1 MLISKYLIV
10 IKYINVVA
18 FTDVASK
25 HLYFI
30 VNYLAELGQKN
41 LFMIQLPAIWKRKQ
55 TQHGIVNY
63 LKNIV
68 ETQVVSSFAEPVMLV
83 SHVGT
88 GIKFESWLL
97 HLWFLLL
104 ANSLGKQ
111 LGPSIHVG
119 PVGEALDFSWPGLAL
134 TVWPH
139 GEWPRAWKN
148 SLSSSVELKTF
159 KITNLE
165 HFLIFHRKILS
176 KTFQFTICYKL
187 FSKF

>member
-1 MLISKYLIV
+1 M
-10 IKYINVVA
+10 VA

-25 HLYFI
+25 HLHFI

-97 HLWFLLL
+97 HL
-104 ANSLGKQ
+104 
-111 LGPSIHVG
+111 
-119 PVGEALDFSWPGLAL
+119 
-134 TVWPH
+134 
-139 GEWPRAWKN
+139 
-148 SLSSSVELKTF
+148 
-159 KITNLE
+159 
-165 HFLIFHRKILS
+165 
-176 KTFQFTICYKL
+176 
-187 FSKF
+187 